1 MDILEWIY
9 YLMIGA
15 FCLCYSFKRHSLKQ
29 FYLNRFLRIYPLWFF
44 VCNLRTIYLIL
55 SGGDVEWLKLIW
67 GGTVVMP
74 VLTGRGSCDWFTA
87 SILILYLAF
96 PALYRVTMRYHS
108 NLVFT
113 LSLVLSLIIMYLYPI
128 HSWQLA
134 CFFCRIP
141 VFILGIIL
149 YKQTLVRE
157 NVYPILIAL
166 IVGFIYAIYAN
177 QMFLLT
183 AMVSPFFV
191 SLLLYIFKHL
201 EKYRFSLTVTK
212 PLTYL
217 GNRSLECYYGGWYS
231 YLWNTYYSIPFIG
244 ILVYVGQTLMGMFLL
259 NKVNIFFNNRI
270 FKIYIKH

>member
-1 MDILEWIY
+1 MGPVKEDWLKIFRYGYIGVDI

-74 VLTGRGSCDWFTA
+74 LLTGRGSSDWFTA

-113 LSLVLSLIIMYLYPI
+113 LSLVLPLIIMYLYPI

-134 CFFCRIP
+134 CFLP
-141 VFILGIIL
+141 HPG
-149 YKQTLVRE
+149 
-157 NVYPILIAL
+157 
-166 IVGFIYAIYAN
+166 
-177 QMFLLT
+177 
-183 AMVSPFFV
+183 
-191 SLLLYIFKHL
+191 
-201 EKYRFSLTVTK
+201 
-212 PLTYL
+212 
-217 GNRSLECYYGGWYS
+217 
-231 YLWNTYYSIPFIG
+231 
-244 ILVYVGQTLMGMFLL
+244 
-259 NKVNIFFNNRI
+259 
-270 FKIYIKH
+270 IYIGYHFI